1 VTEREADVLEL
12 AIKLR
17 QAKYV
22 VEEALIRMEYNHAV
36 DMLIKERRDEKPNK
50 NEVPPQAGDK

>member
-1 VTEREADVLEL
+1 MTEREADVLEL

-22 VEEALIRMEYNHAV
+22 VEEAMLRQEYSHAV
-36 DMLIKERRDEKPNK
+36 DMLIKERRDEKAK
-50 NEVPPQAGDK
+50 DHKG